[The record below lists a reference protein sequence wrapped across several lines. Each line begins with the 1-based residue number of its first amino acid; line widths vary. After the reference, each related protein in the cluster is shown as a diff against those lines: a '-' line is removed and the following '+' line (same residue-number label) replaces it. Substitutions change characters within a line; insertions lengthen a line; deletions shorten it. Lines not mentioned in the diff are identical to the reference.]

1 MQLGKFLFSMA
12 KTPIGDYI
20 VGTAFESLSSALP
33 IKRVYENDLVVAFWH
48 PKPFWEQ
55 HILIVPKKKI
65 KGIMSIQESD
75 MVFVNEVFKAVKI
88 IVEKLNW
95 KGYSLLVNGG
105 DRQEVNQM
113 HFHLCSGKGLVLRNL

>member
-1 MQLGKFLFSMA
+1 MKLGKLLFSIA

-20 VGTAFESLSSALP
+20 VGTTFESLSGALP
-33 IKRVYENDLVVAFWH
+33 VKRVYENDKVIAFWH

-65 KGIMSIQESD
+65 KNVVSLQDSD
-75 MVFVNEVFKAVKI
+75 MVFVNEVFKTVKI
-88 IVEKLNW
+88 IVEQLNW
-95 KGYSLLVNGG
+95 KEYTLLVNGG

-113 HFHLCSGKGLVLRNL
+113 HFHLCNGKELN

>member
-20 VGTAFESLSSALP
+20 VGTTFESLSSALP
-33 IKRVYENDLVVAFWH
+33 VKRVYENDLVIAFWH

-75 MVFVNEVFKAVKI
+75 MVFVNEVFRIVKI
-88 IVEKLNW
+88 IVEKLKW
-95 KGYSLLVNGG
+95 EGYSLLVNGG
-105 DRQEVNQM
+105 NRQEVNQM
-113 HFHLCSGKGLVLRNL
+113 HFHLCSGKELN